1 MTFSK
6 IQDYNSIVNIFVTN
20 ARGSEIASKLTGY
33 FIINN
38 QKFNFTAI
46 AFGRIGGH
54 NINLKIAK
62 KTLEKIKKMGL
73 NSEVLH
79 ITIQR
84 KLIEGDI
91 ILPDGIKISE
101 MDNS

>member
-1 MTFSK
+1 MTFGN
-6 IQDYNSIVNIFVTN
+6 IQDQNNIVTIFVTN

-38 QKFNFTAI
+38 QKFNFAAI

-54 NINLKIAK
+54 NISLKIAK
-62 KTLEKIKKMGL
+62 KTLEKIKKIGL
-73 NSEVLH
+73 DSEVLQV
-79 ITIQR
+79 TIQR
-84 KLIEGDI
+84 KLIEGDV
-91 ILPDGIKISE
+91 ILAKGIKMST

>member
-1 MTFSK
+1 MTFDN
-6 IQDYNSIVNIFVTN
+6 IQDYDTAVTIIVTN
-20 ARGSEIASKLTGY
+20 ARGSEIASKLTGH

-62 KTLEKIKKMGL
+62 RTLEKIKKMRL
-73 NSEVLH
+73 DSEILQV
-79 ITIQR
+79 TIQR
-84 KLIEGDI
+84 KLIEGDV
-91 ILPDGIKISE
+91 ILAKGIKMST

>member
-1 MTFSK
+1 MTFGN
-6 IQDYNSIVNIFVTN
+6 IQDQNSIVTIFVTN

-54 NINLKIAK
+54 NISLKIAK

-73 NSEVLH
+73 DSELLQV
-79 ITIQR
+79 TIQR
-84 KLIEGDI
+84 KLIEGDV
-91 ILPDGIKISE
+91 ILAKGIKMST